1 MTMTS
6 IATTRAAL
14 GRPFPGGPL
23 RTAILAVAVVA
34 VVAFAATGWF
44 AVSWYR
50 AAHDGSLSLGMD
62 RDDVSRDAQRSM
74 LTLNTLDYRRVQDGL
89 TLWEQ
94 SAAGSLL
101 TQLHANRDSYAR
113 AITDSAAITT
123 ARVLDAAVAS
133 LNEGAGTAQVLV
145 GVDVTSQAEQGDPSC
160 VHRRV
165 RLDMIRVGDAWKVGT
180 LTPVGDGYSEPGPCP
195 PATSPR

>member
-1 MTMTS
+1 MTT
-6 IATTRAAL
+6 IATTRTAL
-14 GRPFPGGPL
+14 RRPLPGGPL

-34 VVAFAATGWF
+34 VVAVAATGWF
-44 AVSWYR
+44 ALSWYR
-50 AAHDGSLSLGMD
+50 AVHDKSLSVGMD
-62 RDDVSRDAQRSM
+62 RDDVLRDAQRSA

-101 TQLHANRDSYAR
+101 TQLRSNRNTYAR

-123 ARVLDAAVAS
+123 AGVLDAAVAT

-145 GVDVTSQAEQGDPSC
+145 GVDVTSQADQGDPSC

-165 RLDMIRVGDAWKVGT
+165 RLDMIRAGGAWKVGT
-180 LTPVGDGYSEPGPCP
+180 LEPVGDGYLEPGPCP
-195 PATSPR
+195 PATSPK

>member
-1 MTMTS
+1 MTS
-6 IATTRAAL
+6 IATSRTAL
-14 GRPFPGGPL
+14 GRPSPGSPL

-34 VVAFAATGWF
+34 AVAFAAMGWF

-50 AAHDGSLSLGMD
+50 AAHDKSVSLGMD
-62 RDDVSRDAQRSM
+62 RDDVLRDAQRST

-101 TQLHANRDSYAR
+101 TQLRANRNTYAR
-113 AITDSAAITT
+113 AITDSAAVTT

-133 LNEGAGTAQVLV
+133 LNEGAGTAQALV

-165 RLDMIRVGDAWKVGT
+165 RLDMVRVGDAWKVGT
-180 LTPVGDGYSEPGPCP
+180 LTPVGDAYSEPGPCP
-195 PATSPR
+195 PATSPK

>member
-1 MTMTS
+1 MTS
-6 IATTRAAL
+6 IATTRTAL

-23 RTAILAVAVVA
+23 RTAILAVAAVA
-34 VVAFAATGWF
+34 VVAFATMGWF

-50 AAHDGSLSLGMD
+50 AAHDKSLSLGSD
-62 RDDVSRDAQRSM
+62 RDDVLRDAQRST

-94 SAAGSLL
+94 STAGSLL
-101 TQLHANRDSYAR
+101 TQLRANRNTYAR
-113 AITDSAAITT
+113 AIIDSAAITT

-133 LNEGAGTAQVLV
+133 VNEGAGTAQALV
-145 GVDVTSQAEQGDPSC
+145 GVDVTSQADQGDPSC

-165 RLDMIRVGDAWKVGT
+165 RLDMIRVGDAWKVGI
-180 LTPVGDGYSEPGPCP
+180 LAPVGDAYSEPGPCP
-195 PATSPR
+195 PATPPK